1 MLYFRPMSTR
11 FKYFPSGNSTKRWG
25 LHLCDVGWQQ
35 TSLETDYPIKKH
47 PDGYYYTWETGRR
60 LAEYQL
66 GLIFSGKGVVEFE
79 RGKPIQLTSGML
91 FLLSPGQW
99 HRCRPDAKTGWGT
112 LWIGFSGKAA
122 PAIVGSI
129 FRGNGYAVRPIAKAK
144 EFKYAAMR
152 FIAQVFKQGESKP
165 FSTIGDLVLLLG
177 HLADG
182 DFDDDGNPQDIAI
195 IHNAQCE
202 IARRYAEVID
212 FKALAESLGES
223 YDKFRHRFA
232 AETGLSPLQ
241 FQLAERLRIAKNLIA
256 NSDMP
261 ILEVAKRTGF
271 SSAAYFTRFFKEATK
286 MPPIEYRNAQSMP

>member
-129 FRGNGYAVRPIAKAK
+129 FRGNG
-144 EFKYAAMR
+144 
-152 FIAQVFKQGESKP
+152 
-165 FSTIGDLVLLLG
+165 
-177 HLADG
+177 
-182 DFDDDGNPQDIAI
+182 
-195 IHNAQCE
+195 
-202 IARRYAEVID
+202 
-212 FKALAESLGES
+212 
-223 YDKFRHRFA
+223 
-232 AETGLSPLQ
+232 
-241 FQLAERLRIAKNLIA
+241 
-256 NSDMP
+256 
-261 ILEVAKRTGF
+261 
-271 SSAAYFTRFFKEATK
+271 
-286 MPPIEYRNAQSMP
+286 